1 MTTSAWKRQ
10 NILSHKS
17 GLKAKPH
24 KVDKIYLQVYLKV
37 DKIYLQVYFATLEF
51 DGALVLWD
59 SAAGYQ

>member
-24 KVDKIYLQVYLKV
+24 KVDKIYLPYNKV
-37 DKIYLQVYFATLEF
+37 DKIDLQVYFATLEF

>member
-24 KVDKIYLQVYLKV
+24 KVDKIYLQVY
-37 DKIYLQVYFATLEF
+37 FATLEF

-59 SAAGYQ
+59 SAAGDQ

>member
-24 KVDKIYLQVYLKV
+24 KVDQI
-37 DKIYLQVYFATLEF
+37 YFATLEF